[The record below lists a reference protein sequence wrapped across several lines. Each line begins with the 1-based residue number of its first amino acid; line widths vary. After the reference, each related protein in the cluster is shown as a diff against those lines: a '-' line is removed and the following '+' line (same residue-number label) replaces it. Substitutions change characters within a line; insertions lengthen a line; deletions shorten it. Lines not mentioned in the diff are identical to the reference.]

1 MMRVLATCAPA
12 VRAAVWD
19 QLCASDLRSLEEEWS
34 WKALPGQREP
44 PASAGAGSGGWRNW
58 LIVAGR
64 GFGQTR
70 AGAEWVLARARETPD
85 ARIALVGGS
94 LDEVAAVM
102 VEGESGILACARTGE
117 KLSWRSTTG
126 RLKFPSG
133 AVAMAYSGASPD
145 RLRGP
150 QHHFAWA
157 DEIAK
162 WQYPDA
168 TWDNL
173 QMGLRLGDPSTGSGL
188 RAIVTTTPKPIALL
202 GRLIADAETKMSGG
216 RTFDNPHLPESFVA
230 AMRGAYAGSRL
241 GRQEL
246 DGALLTEAEGALWT
260 RDVIEARRCAMP
272 RREEL
277 RRVVIGVDPPASE
290 EGACG
295 IVVCGL
301 LGDGRGAVLADCSL
315 AGVRPEGW
323 AARVADAFRNW
334 AADRVV
340 AEANNGGRMV
350 ETVLRTVAPGL
361 PIKLVH
367 ASQGKAARAEPV
379 AAAFETG
386 RCLFAA
392 GFPELEDELTALTPG
407 GYLPGRSPDRADAM
421 VWALTELVVNRLP
434 EPRVRGL

>member
-1 MMRVLATCAPA
+1 MRVLATCAPA

-44 PASAGAGSGGWRNW
+44 PSTGSGCEWRNW

-64 GFGQTR
+64 GFGKTR

-94 LDEVAAVM
+94 FDEVAAVM
-102 VEGESGILACARTGE
+102 IEGESGLLACARTGE
-117 KLSWRSTTG
+117 KLVWRSTVG
-126 RLKFPSG
+126 KLKFPSG
-133 AVAMAYSGASPD
+133 AVAMVYSGASPD

-162 WQYPDA
+162 WDYPDA

-173 QMGLRLGDPSTGSGL
+173 QMGLRLADPS
-188 RAIVTTTPKPIALL
+188 RAIVTTTPRPIP
-202 GRLIADAETKMSGG
+202 LIARLMSDTQTVVTGG

-230 AMRGAYAGSRL
+230 AMRHAYEGTRL

-246 DGALLTEAEGALWT
+246 DGALLGEAEGALWT
-260 RDVIEARRCAMP
+260 RDIIEARRCAMP
-272 RREEL
+272 RPEEL
-277 RRVVIGVDPPASE
+277 TRVVVGVDPPASE
-290 EGACG
+290 NGACG
-295 IVVCGL
+295 IVVCGRL
-301 LGDGRGAVLADCSL
+301 RDGRGVVLADCSVGG
-315 AGVRPEGW
+315 ARPEGW
-323 AARVADAFRNW
+323 ASRVAAAYSAW
-334 AADRVV
+334 EADRVI

-350 ETVLRTVAPGL
+350 ESVLRTAAPGL

-367 ASQGKAARAEPV
+367 ASRGKSARAEPV
-379 AAAFETG
+379 AAAFEAG
-386 RCLFAA
+386 RCLLA
-392 GFPELEDELTALTPG
+392 GSFGELEDELTALTPG
-407 GYLPGRSPDRADAM
+407 GFARGGSPDRADAM
-421 VWALTELVVNRLP
+421 VWALTELVVNMP
-434 EPRVRGL
+434 AEPRVRGL

>member
-1 MMRVLATCAPA
+1 MMRILARCSPE
-12 VRAAVWD
+12 VREKVWD
-19 QLCASDLRSLEEEWS
+19 RLPASFMRALEEEWD
-34 WKALPGQREP
+34 WKAHGGQREP
-44 PASAGAGSGGWRNW
+44 EGGWRNW
-58 LIVAGR
+58 LILAGR
-64 GFGQTR
+64 GFGKTR
-70 AGAEWVLARARETPD
+70 TGAEWVLARARESPQG
-85 ARIALVGGS
+85 RIALVGGS
-94 LDEVAAVM
+94 LDEVAAIM

-117 KLSWRSTTG
+117 KLDWRSTIG
-126 RLKFPSG
+126 KLKFPGG

-150 QHHFAWA
+150 QHDFAWA

-173 QMGLRLGDPSTGSGL
+173 QMGLRLGDHA
-188 RAIVTTTPKPIALL
+188 RALVTTTPKPIPLL
-202 GRLIADAETKMSGG
+202 ARLIADADTKVTGG

-230 AMRGAYAGSRL
+230 AMERTYAGSRL

-246 DGALLTEAEGALWT
+246 DGKLLTEAEGALWT
-260 RDVIEARRCAMP
+260 REVIEGRRCAMP

-277 RRVVIGVDPPASE
+277 KRVVIGVDPPASE

-301 LGDGRGAVLADCSL
+301 LADGRGAVLADCSIG
-315 AGVRPEGW
+315 GVRPEGW
-323 AARVADAFRNW
+323 AARVGAAFAAW
-334 AADRVV
+334 SADRVI

-361 PIKLVH
+361 PIRLVH
-367 ASQGKAARAEPV
+367 ASQGKSARAEPV

-386 RCLFAA
+386 RCLFAGCFA
-392 GFPELEDELTALTPG
+392 ELEDELTTLTPS
-407 GYLPGRSPDRADAM
+407 GYLSGRSPDRADAM
-421 VWALTELVVNRLP
+421 VWALTELVVNCPP
-434 EPRVRGL
+434 EPRVRAL

>member
-1 MMRVLATCAPA
+1 MMRILARCSAEE
-12 VRAAVWD
+12 RARVWD
-19 QLCASDLRSLEEEWS
+19 QLPASFLRALEEEWD
-34 WKALPGQREP
+34 WRALEGQLEP
-44 PASAGAGSGGWRNW
+44 EGAWRTW
-58 LIVAGR
+58 LILAGR
-64 GFGQTR
+64 GFGKTR
-70 AGAEWVLARARETPD
+70 TGAEWVLARARETPD

-94 LDEVAAVM
+94 LDEVAKIM
-102 VEGESGILACARTGE
+102 IEGESGLLACARTGE
-117 KLSWRSTTG
+117 KLSWRSTIG
-126 RLKFPSG
+126 KLKFPSG
-133 AVAMAYSGASPD
+133 AVAIVYSGASPD

-162 WQYPDA
+162 WQYPSES
-168 TWDNL
+168 WDNL
-173 QMGLRLGDPSTGSGL
+173 QMGLRLGDHA
-188 RAIVTTTPKPIALL
+188 RAVATTTPRPIALIR
-202 GRLIADAETKMSGG
+202 RLMADGDTALTGG

-230 AMRGAYAGSRL
+230 AMERTYAGSRL

-246 DGALLTEAEGALWT
+246 DGAVLGEAEGALWT
-260 RDVIEARRCAMP
+260 RDVIEARRSSMP

-277 RRVVIGVDPPASE
+277 RRVVVGVDPPASE

-301 LGDGRGAVLADCSL
+301 LADGRGAVLADCSIS
-315 AGVRPEGW
+315 GVRPEGW
-323 AARVADAFRNW
+323 AARVASAFASW
-334 AADRVV
+334 SADRVV

-386 RCLFAA
+386 RCLFAG

-421 VWALTELVVNRLP
+421 VWALTELVVNMPP